1 MNKKNIVII
10 VLIFISIIIVS
21 LFVGGH
27 IIKQNKQNK
36 EMQQEIKDD
45 FEYAKKEKEKKEKQK
60 DEIVKTKIEEGEV
73 ITSGTTTDDIK
84 VLDKVT
90 GNLEN
95 YEMGIR
101 NAIYVGEYARASENI
116 KRVKQSKNLSKEE
129 KQKLNEIEQDMV
141 LINALESANKNLYA
155 HIISGIKN
163 PDLYMKAFY
172 TIENRERLPFV
183 IDKNSLVPSLFDKD
197 FQVINCEIIKK
208 EEIEEGSLYN
218 IAQKLYNSKEI
229 YKVEYPI
236 GSFNVYAILGRKEDE
251 SLYLYGIY
259 SDNEVVNQALQTKKQ
274 IEENL

>member
-36 EMQQEIKDD
+36 EMQQEIRDD

-116 KRVKQSKNLSKEE
+116 KRVKQSRNLSKEE

-155 HIISGIKN
+155 HIISGIRN

-183 IDKNSLVPSLFDKD
+183 IDQNSLVPSLFDKD

-236 GSFNVYAILGRKEDE
+236 GNFNVYAILGRKEDE